1 MYFSRTAPLA
11 PLPVGKTGERGVADF
26 NRHAAEASA
35 ERARIVEWAESI
47 RHADPA
53 VAWLIARPERRLPQ
67 VSYPSA
73 VAAYREISEVLKA
86 L

>member
-11 PLPVGKTGERGVADF
+11 PLPVGKSGERGVADF
-26 NRHAAEASA
+26 NQHAAEASA

-47 RHADPA
+47 RNADTA
-53 VAWLIARPERRLPQ
+53 IAWLIARPERQMPQ

>member
-35 ERARIVEWAESI
+35 ERARIVEWTERI
-47 RHADPA
+47 RQSDTV
-53 VAWLIARPERRLPQ
+53 VAWLIARPERELPQ

-73 VAAYREISEVLKA
+73 VGAYREISEVLKA